1 MFTKDYCMA
10 ATQQIT
16 EAIIQKSIFDAVRNV
31 TKTMLSRDI
40 TLVSQAREPFAGAS
54 YEIIDTVGFAGD
66 INGTVYLCMS
76 EKFAFHLIG
85 LMLGMTQ
92 HEIEL
97 GGPDVIKDAIGELTN
112 MTVGGFKNQ
121 LCDIGFPCML
131 SLPAIMRGTR
141 LAIAPNKST
150 ACHVF
155 EFKCDGH
162 TLVAD
167 IRLKADE

>member
-1 MFTKDYCMA
+1 MA

-16 EAIIQKSIFDAVRNV
+16 DAIIQKSIVDAVRNV

-40 TLVSQAREPFAGAS
+40 TLMTQAREPIEGAS

-66 INGTVYLCMS
+66 INGTVYLCLS
-76 EKFAFHLIG
+76 EKFALHAIG
-85 LMLGMTQ
+85 LMLGMSQ
-92 HEIEL
+92 REIEL

-131 SLPAIMRGTR
+131 SLPAIMRGAK

-150 ACHVF
+150 VCHVF

-162 TLVAD
+162 SLIAD
-167 IRLKADE
+167 IRLKID